1 MRSRVDSNSPNLHRI
16 VHHIGDQISIV
27 NDLASYE
34 MEKRRFESGKAKS
47 LINIVSVI
55 MNLER
60 VGDAVAKSMA
70 YAWQLCMENEILK
83 DMDELKKK
91 KEERKE
97 CNGLKAEKEEEK
109 ECNGL
114 SAEKED
120 EEEEEEVWRFIDA
133 WLLVASGNL
142 FTSVVM
148 SRYGGE
154 GARVS

>member
-1 MRSRVDSNSPNLHRI
+1 
-16 VHHIGDQISIV
+16 
-27 NDLASYE
+27 
-34 MEKRRFESGKAKS
+34 MEKRRFESGEAKS

-55 MNLER
+55 KNLER
-60 VGDAVAKSMA
+60 VGDAAAKSMA

-83 DMDELKKK
+83 DLDELKKK
-91 KEERKE
+91 KEKE
-97 CNGLKAEKEEEK
+97 KGGEEK

-114 SAEKED
+114 SAEKEQ
-120 EEEEEEVWRFIDA
+120 EEEEWRFIDA

-154 GARVS
+154 SARIT

>member
-1 MRSRVDSNSPNLHRI
+1 MDENSPTLHRI

-34 MEKRRFESGKAKS
+34 MEKHRFDSGKAKS

-55 MNLER
+55 MKLER
-60 VGDAVAKSMA
+60 VHENVAKSMA
-70 YAWQLCMENEILK
+70 YAWQLSMENEIREDL
-83 DMDELKKK
+83 E
-91 KEERKE
+91 
-97 CNGLKAEKEEEK
+97 GLMEMREEK
-109 ECNGL
+109 IRCKGL
-114 SAEKED
+114 SG
-120 EEEEEEVWRFIDA
+120 EEEEEWRFIDA

-154 GARVS
+154 GARIS